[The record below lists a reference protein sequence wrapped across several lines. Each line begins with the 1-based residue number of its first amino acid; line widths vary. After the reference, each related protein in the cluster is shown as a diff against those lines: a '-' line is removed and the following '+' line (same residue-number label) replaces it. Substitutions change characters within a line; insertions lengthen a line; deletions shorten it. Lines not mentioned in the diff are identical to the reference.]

1 MYRTRRWGWRRQRQ
15 RRRRRGRRAWRRGQ
29 RYL

>member
-15 RRRRRGRRAWRRGQ
+15 RRRRRGRRAWQRGQ